1 MLDASLG
8 IVCNFSDISSRVV
21 SGEQQALGVEHVLN
35 LPVIGVTRCYKSPK
49 VVIAKIKTAS
59 CGILSPDHLVVGS
72 IIKVRGDTI
81 FLVSRDGVG
90 ASDIAQREPT
100 S

>member
-35 LPVIGVTRCYKSPK
+35 LPVIGVMRCYKSPK

-81 FLVSRDGVG
+81 FIVDGDEVRSVVMETRDH
-90 ASDIAQREPT
+90 T
-100 S
+100 